1 MGKLSENNYNVNK
14 LPEDGKGGMGSH
26 CLMGT
31 GFLFDSME
39 SSRSGQ

>member
-1 MGKLSENNYNVNK
+1 MGKLSENDYNVYK
-14 LPEDGKGGMGSH
+14 LPGAGKGGMGSH

-31 GFLFDSME
+31 GFLFELME